1 MTNDLLGRIEEWR
14 RKLLDLTNRNQ
25 LVSCK
30 MGPRA
35 AIRLEYPSPG
45 QVWNGILGGA
55 DLTFA
60 WKRELVPEA
69 NESGDDNNAPPQL
82 SLFASK
88 GEGPPPVEPRIT
100 LEQGLGSFAI
110 TDGER
115 IGFFISYG
123 WESGLGGDF
132 NDARIESLANQTI
145 TVTPTIADATHRY
158 PAALLTLITA
168 QLAIVN
174 TNQPLAT
181 GGSAQGATAARDAAL
196 VLRQVV
202 NARVRF
208 FYCSASDETDQSAEL
223 VSIGRQPRRDAGA
236 AAAQPLPA
244 APGPATFDAVALSL
258 TVSALPDHATTLR
271 AFRRPAGGTAEL
283 ASTSGTTT
291 VSLTDLGP
299 LTTGVTYEFWLV
311 GHNSQGNGPQSNHV
325 SHVAT

>member
-1 MTNDLLGRIEEWR
+1 MRTLLDTRLTDLQAKDSATLTSAGSRAAASANVR
-14 RKLLDLTNRNQ
+14 GALDQLQKLLRDGYNF
-25 LVSCK
+25 
-30 MGPRA
+30 
-35 AIRLEYPSPG
+35 I
-45 QVWNGILGGA
+45 
-55 DLTFA
+55 
-60 WKRELVPEA
+60 
-69 NESGDDNNAPPQL
+69 
-82 SLFASK
+82 
-88 GEGPPPVEPRIT
+88 
-100 LEQGLGSFAI
+100 QGLGSFAI

-115 IGFFISYG
+115 IGLFISYG
-123 WESGLGGDF
+123 WESGLVGDF
-132 NDARIESLANQTI
+132 NDARIESLANQAI

-158 PAALLTLITA
+158 PAALQTLITA

-174 TNQPLAT
+174 TNQPRAT

-196 VLRQVV
+196 VLLQLV

-236 AAAQPLPA
+236 AQPLPA
-244 APGPATFDAVALSL
+244 APGPATFDAVAQSL

-311 GHNSQGNGPQSNHV
+311 GHNSQGVGPQSNHA